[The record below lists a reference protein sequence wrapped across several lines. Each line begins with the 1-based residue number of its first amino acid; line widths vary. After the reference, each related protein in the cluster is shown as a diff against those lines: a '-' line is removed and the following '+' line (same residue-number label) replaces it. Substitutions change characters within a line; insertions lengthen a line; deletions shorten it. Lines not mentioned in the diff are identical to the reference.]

1 MTRDARKLIPQRL
14 PEGQNGVGFN
24 RVSCKMDENDDFMEL
39 FVSFKVDE
47 TLLEQG
53 ADAFWSF
60 S

>member
-1 MTRDARKLIPQRL
+1 
-14 PEGQNGVGFN
+14 
-24 RVSCKMDENDDFMEL
+24 MDKKYSFLEL

-60 S
+60 SLQNYENDINLDPNFLDRD